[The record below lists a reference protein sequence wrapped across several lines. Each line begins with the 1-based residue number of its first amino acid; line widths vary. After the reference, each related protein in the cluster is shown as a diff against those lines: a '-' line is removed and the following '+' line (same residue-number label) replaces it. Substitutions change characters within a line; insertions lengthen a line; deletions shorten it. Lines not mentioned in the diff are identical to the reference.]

1 MTDLLN
7 ITKTEGH
14 VTILHFDGSIDR
26 QTENL
31 VIESARA
38 VKNAGAR
45 FLLIDLQNV
54 NMVTSAGLHALHGIF
69 KIFTPHEEME
79 AWKKENPGEVFKS
92 PYFKLSGASSPIEYV
107 LSISGL
113 LVSVVLYPT
122 LQEALNSFPS

>member
-1 MTDLLN
+1 MTDLLK
-7 ITKTEGH
+7 ITKTEGY
-14 VTILHFDGSIDR
+14 VTILHFDGSLDR

-54 NMVTSAGLHALHGIF
+54 DMVTSAGLHALYGIF
-69 KIFTPHEEME
+69 KMFTPHEEME
-79 AWKKENPGEVFKS
+79 AWKKEKAGEVFKS

-107 LSISGL
+107 LGITGL
-113 LVSVVLYPT
+113 LENVALYAT
-122 LQEALNSFPS
+122 LQEALDSFPS